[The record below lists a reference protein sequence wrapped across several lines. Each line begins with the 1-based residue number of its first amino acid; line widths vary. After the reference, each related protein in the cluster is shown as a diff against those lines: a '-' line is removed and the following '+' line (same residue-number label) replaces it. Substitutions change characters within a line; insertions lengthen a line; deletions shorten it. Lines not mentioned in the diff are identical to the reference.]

1 MTQTD
6 GAKNMDSTASDGQV
20 ESTVVVNR
28 ALGDGRYRWRSSDTP
43 KTLTDA
49 GLWFLSWQQA
59 QNRSD
64 NTIEAYRKAIN
75 TVGSILSNLTGQPVS
90 ELPIEL
96 LNRNDLTDAFTE
108 YSATHAP
115 SSQRQA
121 RTVWNGICELLC
133 DYDVIDKNPMSRIPP
148 AHGGRG
154 NTVPKALP
162 PEAVE
167 ALLSYLASPEDA
179 NRRPNRRRWR
189 ERDHAFVLL
198 FLVTGM
204 RESEMVGANVGDLAA
219 PYGYEGAR
227 TIIVRG
233 KGDKERLLNI
243 EKPVVDVLEHYLSTR
258 AERLPQTT
266 KSVQLDDLA
275 RGEDRDVWSLWD
287 MEAPLFVDADGKR
300 MTGKQIYRRV
310 EAIYRE
316 AGITNYR
323 TSGAL
328 VHQLRHTVATNLAN
342 DPNVTVYQLRH
353 LLGHSSLSATQR
365 YTSGAGRNT
374 REAAARNPV
383 YRLLDS

>member
-1 MTQTD
+1 MSETQNAVKQTD
-6 GAKNMDSTASDGQV
+6 SNAINNNQQA
-20 ESTVVVNR
+20 VVVPR
-28 ALGDGRYRWRSSDTP
+28 AGGDERYRWRSGKAP

-49 GLWFLSWQQA
+49 GHWFLSWQQA
-59 QNRSD
+59 QNRSA
-64 NTIEAYRKAIN
+64 NTIESYRKSINAIG
-75 TVGSILSNLTGQPVS
+75 TILSELTGQPADK
-90 ELPIEL
+90 LPLEL
-96 LNRNDLTDAFTE
+96 LNHNDLTDAFNE

-121 RTVWNGICELLC
+121 RTVWNGICGLLR
-133 DYDVIDKNPMSRIPP
+133 DYEIIDKNPMSRIPP
-148 AHGGRG
+148 ASGGRG

-167 ALLSYLASPEDA
+167 ALLSYLASPEDPT
-179 NRRPNRRRWR
+179 RKRDRRRWR
-189 ERDHAFVLL
+189 ERDHALIL
-198 FLVTGM
+198 MFLVTGM
-204 RESEMVGANVGDLAA
+204 RESEMVGANIGDLAA

-233 KGDKERLLNI
+233 KGNKERLLNI
-243 EKPVVDVLEHYLSTR
+243 EKPVVDVLERYLETR
-258 AERLPQTT
+258 AERLPDTA
-266 KSVQLDDLA
+266 KKVSLADLNHNGA
-275 RGEDRDVWSLWD
+275 RDMWSLWD
-287 MEAPLFVDADGKR
+287 MDSPLFVDVNGDR
-300 MTGKQIYRRV
+300 MTAAQVYHRT
-310 EAIYRE
+310 ESIYRE

-342 DPNVTVYQLRH
+342 DPDVTVYQLRH

-365 YTSGAGRNT
+365 YTAGAGRQT